1 MNYDVDT
8 GKKTSCEK
16 KGDDDENGVESWRTC
31 EIGRTNG
38 SNIAILRPDQFI
50 LAIRS
55 YRLRAQDLYRIR
67 YCAPAANS
75 VFEAAR
81 LVAGSGQIRY
91 CRQSSQL
98 VRHRFANKTRK
109 TYDKLKNERKLKRM
123 TKQIRIGKTDLI
135 VNPIGLGTS
144 AVGGHNIFPNLNEEV
159 GKNLVRAAINH
170 GVNFLDTAFFYGTGR
185 SEELVGEVIKEAGN
199 RHEFILATKGGLTLV
214 GNDIAM
220 DNSPAFLKQAVEDSL
235 KRLQTD
241 YIDLFYIHVPD
252 QDTPKDE
259 AVGVLK
265 QLKDEGKIRAIG
277 VSNFSL
283 EQLKEANKD
292 GYIDI
297 LQGNYNLLQREAE
310 QEFFPYTTENNISFI
325 PYFPLASGLLAGKYN
340 KDMTFNDLRKDM
352 PLFQVDKFTKNL
364 EKVEQLRKIA
374 NEKNAEV
381 AHVVLAWYL
390 THDSMDVV
398 IPGAK
403 RAEQVLDNLKT
414 LDVHLTEEEINEIDR
429 IFK

>member
-1 MNYDVDT
+1 
-8 GKKTSCEK
+8 
-16 KGDDDENGVESWRTC
+16 
-31 EIGRTNG
+31 
-38 SNIAILRPDQFI
+38 
-50 LAIRS
+50 
-55 YRLRAQDLYRIR
+55 
-67 YCAPAANS
+67 
-75 VFEAAR
+75 
-81 LVAGSGQIRY
+81 
-91 CRQSSQL
+91 
-98 VRHRFANKTRK
+98 
-109 TYDKLKNERKLKRM
+109 M
-123 TKQIRIGKTDLI
+123 TKQTRIGKTDLV
-135 VNPIGLGTS
+135 VNQIGLGTS

-159 GKNLVRAAINH
+159 GKDLVRAAINL

-185 SEELVGEVIKEAGN
+185 SEELIGEVIKEAGK
-199 RHEFILATKGGLTLV
+199 RHELILATKGGLTLV
-214 GNDIAM
+214 GNDVTM
-220 DNSPAFLKQAVEDSL
+220 DNSPAYLKQAVEDSL

-241 YIDLFYIHVPD
+241 YIDLFYIHAPD

-265 QLKDEGKIRAIG
+265 RLKDEGKIRGIG

-292 GYIDI
+292 GYVDV

-310 QEFFPYTTENNISFI
+310 QEFFPYTKENNISFI

-340 KDMTFNDLRKDM
+340 KDMTFDDLRKDM
-352 PLFQVDKFTKNL
+352 PQFQGDNFIKNL

-381 AHVVLAWYL
+381 AHIVLAWYL
-390 THDSMDVV
+390 THDLIDVV

-403 RAEQVLDNLKT
+403 SAVHVMDNLKT
-414 LDVHLTEEEINEIDR
+414 LDVHLTKEEINEIDR